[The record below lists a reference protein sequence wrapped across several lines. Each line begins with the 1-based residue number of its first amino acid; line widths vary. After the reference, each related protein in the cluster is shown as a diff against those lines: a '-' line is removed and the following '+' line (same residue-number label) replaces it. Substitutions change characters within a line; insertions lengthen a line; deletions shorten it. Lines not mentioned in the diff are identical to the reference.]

1 MSQTK
6 EKRKNKL
13 VELLSHEEMIH
24 LAELSRLL
32 GVSEMTCRRYI
43 AELSPKVRLIGSH
56 AMTPRDSSTH
66 EAHTYLVDIETDR
79 NRDKKQR
86 IGRAAAGFVE
96 ENDVIFIDCGTTTPF
111 IAHYIDNNIHF
122 KGLCCSLNIFT
133 LLNAKKNGKLLLT
146 GGAFHEKTQVF
157 SCPQNIDMIKQLRIT
172 KAFISAA
179 GISRQLGL
187 TCFNQYEIALKREV
201 MKVSQH
207 VYVVADSSKFDQV
220 KMAYFADVDQVDT
233 IITDNHLSTTDESW
247 LRQLGLNL
255 IMV

>member
-1 MSQTK
+1 MQ
-6 EKRKNKL
+6 NL
-13 VELLSHEEMIH
+13 FI
-24 LAELSRLL
+24 
-32 GVSEMTCRRYI
+32 
-43 AELSPKVRLIGSH
+43 
-56 AMTPRDSSTH
+56 
-66 EAHTYLVDIETDR
+66 
-79 NRDKKQR
+79 
-86 IGRAAAGFVE
+86 E

-133 LLNAKKNGKLLLT
+133 LLNTKKKGKILLT

-157 SCPQNIDMIKQLRIT
+157 SCPQAIDMIRQLRIT

-187 TCFNQYEIALKREV
+187 TCFNQYEIELKREL

-207 VYVVADSSKFDQV
+207 VYIVADNSKFDQV

-233 IITDNHLSTTDESW
+233 VITNDDLSTADASW
-247 LRQLGLNL
+247 LRQLGVSL
-255 IMV
+255 ITT

>member
-6 EKRKNKL
+6 EKRKNNL
-13 VELLSHEEMIH
+13 VDLLNHEDMIH

-43 AELSPKVRLIGSH
+43 AELGPTVRLIGSH
-56 AMTPRDSSTH
+56 AMLQRDSTTQEQS
-66 EAHTYLVDIETDR
+66 TYLVDIETDR
-79 NRDKKQR
+79 NRDMKQQ
-86 IGRAAAGFVE
+86 IGRAAAALIE
-96 ENDVIFIDCGTTTPF
+96 ENDVVFIDCGTTTPF

-122 KGLCCSLNIFT
+122 KGICCSLNIFT
-133 LLNAKKNGKLLLT
+133 LLNTKKKGKILLT
-146 GGAFHEKTQVF
+146 GGAFYEETQVF
-157 SCPQNIDMIKQLRIT
+157 TCPQAIDMIRQIRIT

-187 TCFNQYEIALKREV
+187 TCFNQYEIELKREV

-207 VYVVADSSKFDQV
+207 VYLVADSSKFDQV

-233 IITDNHLSTTDESW
+233 VITNEDLPIADESW
-247 LRQLGLNL
+247 LRQLEINL
-255 IMV
+255 ITV